1 MLAAVGMPEQDV
13 ARARTV
19 AKVLD
24 HYLVDPILGLLLPGA
39 GDIATSV
46 AGLYTV
52 GVAIKRK
59 LSPVIIARM
68 LLNLA
73 LDALFGAVP
82 LLGDLFD
89 FAFRA
94 NTKNVALL
102 EQRQLGGRATARDWA
117 MVMGAFVLFAGAVVG
132 AIYVGY
138 RVVSA
143 VANAL

>member
-1 MLAAVGMPEQDV
+1 MPDREIQ
-13 ARARTV
+13 RARTV
-19 AKVLD
+19 SKVLD
-24 HYLVDPILGLLLPGA
+24 HYLVDPLVGLILPGV

-52 GVAIKRK
+52 GIAISRK

-73 LDALFGAVP
+73 LDALLGAVP
-82 LLGDLFD
+82 LVGDLFD
-89 FAFRA
+89 FVHRA

-102 EQRQLGGRATARDWA
+102 ETRAGAGGRASPRDWVL
-117 MVMGAFVLFAGAVVG
+117 VMGAFLVFAAAVVG
-132 AIYVGY
+132 ALYVGY

>member
-1 MLAAVGMPEQDV
+1 MPDREIE
-13 ARARTV
+13 RARTV

-24 HYLVDPILGLLLPGA
+24 NYLVDPLVGLLLPGV
-39 GDIATSV
+39 GDIATSM

-52 GVAIKRK
+52 GLALSRK

-73 LDALFGAVP
+73 LDAILGAVP
-82 LLGDLFD
+82 LIGDLFD
-89 FAFRA
+89 LAHRA

-102 EQRQLGGRATARDWA
+102 EQRAGMGGRATARDWA
-117 MVMGAFVLFAGAVVG
+117 MVVGAFAVFVAAVGG

>member
-1 MLAAVGMPEQDV
+1 MPDQEV
-13 ARARTV
+13 TRARTV

-24 HYLVDPILGLLLPGA
+24 HYMVDPILGLLIPGA

-52 GVAIKRK
+52 GVAISRK

-73 LDALFGAVP
+73 LDALIGAVP
-82 LLGDLFD
+82 LIGDLFD
-89 FAFRA
+89 VAYRA

-102 EQRQLGGRATARDWA
+102 EQRHVGSRASARDWV
-117 MVMGAFVLFAGAVVG
+117 MVMGAFLLFVGAVVG

>member
-1 MLAAVGMPEQDV
+1 MPDQQV
-13 ARARTV
+13 ARARTL
-19 AKVLD
+19 ARVLD
-24 HYLVDPILGLLLPGA
+24 HYLVDPIVGLLIPGA

-52 GVAIKRK
+52 GVAISRK
-59 LSPVIIARM
+59 LSPVVIARM

-73 LDALFGAVP
+73 LDALLGAVP
-82 LLGDLFD
+82 LIGDLFD
-89 FAFRA
+89 IAFRA

-102 EQRQLGGRATARDWA
+102 EQRHVGSRATARDWA
-117 MVMGAFVLFAGAVVG
+117 LVMGAFLLFAGAVAG

>member
-1 MLAAVGMPEQDV
+1 MPDRDV
-13 ARARTV
+13 ARARSL

-24 HYLVDPILGLLLPGA
+24 YYLVDPVVGLLLPGV

-52 GVAIKRK
+52 GIAISRK
-59 LSPVIIARM
+59 LSPVIIASM

-73 LDALFGAVP
+73 LDALLGAIP

-89 FAFRA
+89 LVHRA
-94 NTKNVALL
+94 NTKNAALL
-102 EQRQLGGRATARDWA
+102 EARPYGGRASARDWA

-132 AIYVGY
+132 SIYVGY

>member
-1 MLAAVGMPEQDV
+1 MPDQAV
-13 ARARTV
+13 ARARSV

-24 HYLVDPILGLLLPGA
+24 HYMVDPLLGLILPGV

-52 GVAIKRK
+52 GVAISRK

-68 LLNLA
+68 LLNLG
-73 LDALFGAVP
+73 LDALIGAVP

-89 FAFRA
+89 VAFRA

-102 EQRQLGGRATARDWA
+102 EQRQYASRATARDWA
-117 MVMGAFVLFAGAVVG
+117 LVMGAFMLFAGAVAG
-132 AIYVGY
+132 SIYVGY

>member
-1 MLAAVGMPEQDV
+1 MADPEV

-24 HYLVDPILGLLLPGA
+24 HYLVDPIVGLLLPGV

-52 GVAIKRK
+52 GLAISRK

-73 LDALFGAVP
+73 LDALLGAVP
-82 LLGDLFD
+82 LVGDLFD
-89 FAFRA
+89 IAHRA

-102 EQRQLGGRATARDWA
+102 EERRYGSKATARDWA
-117 MVMGAFVLFAGAVVG
+117 MVIGAFLLFVGAVAG

>member
-1 MLAAVGMPEQDV
+1 M
-13 ARARTV
+13 

-24 HYLVDPILGLLLPGA
+24 HFLVDPIVGFVLPGV

-52 GVAIKRK
+52 GLAISRR

-73 LDALFGAVP
+73 LDALLGAVP
-82 LLGDLFD
+82 LIGDLFD
-89 FAFRA
+89 VAHRA

-102 EQRQLGGRATARDWA
+102 EQRAIGNGRATARDWA
-117 MVMGAFVLFAGAVVG
+117 MVMGAFALFAAAVAG
-132 AIYVGY
+132 SIYVGY

-143 VANAL
+143 VAHAL